1 MEIIM
6 TIHWDKKK
14 KKKKNDFK
22 EGSVLEDKNKV
33 NQR

>member
-6 TIHWDKKK
+6 TIHWDKKN
-14 KKKKNDFK
+14 KKKNDFK